1 MQQLITRNSIILPF
15 LRTFTLTLLTI
26 FSTIYSGSQAPTT
39 YHHPQKNHYPNDIS
53 FCIVDLKFDGTTIKI
68 CEFGEGLESRF
79 QGYEALY
86 GPGAM
91 WQKVWPHLASYRLPI
106 FTVRQN
112 FSAANT
118 QEYAYPALT
127 KLSKVMA
134 PTLEALTEHTL
145 FQQAHQRASNRT
157 NNGQRTTSIASHVG
171 LILAPTAKKSPD
183 KLAALHKNFHTN
195 NNQSTFL
202 LLGKATTRFVV
213 SKSATDGLFTTPEL
227 TQFRPRSIII
237 PKVYDPSTAQRVNEQ
252 LKSPLIVVKPL
263 NAALGNGVIIIEAER
278 LDHLLKLIA
287 TKSPALRNQGDRSSY
302 DHWLSSTGSQLL
314 VESFHASKTITVSNK
329 KFNPTMRVAFCL
341 ANDAGAISITFM
353 GSYWKLPA
361 YSLDEPGTLI
371 QHHKSSI
378 SHDNSRISSAFVD
391 PIDYLIVQ
399 ANLCKV
405 LPGLYE
411 RMLADTTTKN

>member
-1 MQQLITRNSIILPF
+1 MHKLITRNSTYSLF
-15 LRTFTLTLLTI
+15 LFQFFTLLT
-26 FSTIYSGSQAPTT
+26 STIYAGSQAPTT

-86 GPGAM
+86 GTGAM
-91 WQKVWPHLASYRLPI
+91 WQKVWPQLANYQLPL
-106 FTVRQN
+106 FTVRQS
-112 FSAANT
+112 FSATNT
-118 QEYAYPALT
+118 QEYAYAALT
-127 KLSKVMA
+127 KLSKVIA
-134 PTLEALTEHTL
+134 PTLDALTQHKL
-145 FQQAHQRASNRT
+145 FKQAYQRANNRT
-157 NNGQRTTSIASHVG
+157 NKHTDTAGIAGHAG
-171 LILAPTAKKSPD
+171 LILAPTAKKSTD
-183 KLAALHKNFHTN
+183 QLALLHKNFRTTD
-195 NNQSTFL
+195 NQPTFL
-202 LLGKATTRFVV
+202 LLGNATTRFVI
-213 SKSATDGLFTTPEL
+213 SKSATDGLFTSPEL

-237 PKVYDPSTAQRVNEQ
+237 PKAYDPSTAQRVNEQ

-263 NAALGNGVIIIEAER
+263 NAALGNGVIIIEADR

-287 TKSPALRNQGDRSSY
+287 LKSPALRDQGDRSSY
-302 DHWLSSTGSQLL
+302 DHWLSSSGNQLL
-314 VESFHASKTITVSNK
+314 VESFHASKTITVNNK
-329 KFNPTMRVAFCL
+329 SYNPTMRVAFCL

-361 YSLDEPGTLI
+361 YALDEPGTLI

-378 SHDNSRISSAFVD
+378 AHDNSRVSSAFVD

-405 LPGLYE
+405 LPGLYK
-411 RMLADTTTKN
+411 RMLADTATKN